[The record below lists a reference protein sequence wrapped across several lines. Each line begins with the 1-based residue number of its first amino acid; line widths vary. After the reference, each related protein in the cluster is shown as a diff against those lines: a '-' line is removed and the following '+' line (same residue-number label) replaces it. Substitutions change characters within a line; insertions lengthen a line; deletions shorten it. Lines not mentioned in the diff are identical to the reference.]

1 MEFTSLTGHFI
12 IAMPSLNNSYFDQ
25 SVTYI
30 CEHDVNG
37 AFGLVIN
44 HETNITFDDII
55 SEINVTPD
63 QPTEQQH
70 IIYVGGPVQQDR
82 GFILHKNDHN
92 QWASS
97 MRVTNDISLTTSGD
111 ILKAIANDVGPQDNI
126 IALGYAGWGPGQLER
141 EFLQNAWLNCVADER
156 IIFDTPVDQRFQAAA
171 NIIGVDMNTISNDSG
186 HA

>member
-1 MEFTSLTGHFI
+1 MEPTFLTGHFI

-30 CEHDVNG
+30 CEHDTNG

-55 SEINVTPD
+55 SELDFTPG
-63 QPTEQQH
+63 QPTKQQT
-70 IIYVGGPVQQDR
+70 IYVGGPVQQDR

-97 MRVTNDISLTTSGD
+97 MRVTNDISLTTSAD
-111 ILKAIANDVGPQDNI
+111 ILKAIANDVGPKSKI

-141 EFLQNAWLNCVADER
+141 EFLQNAWLNCVADDR
-156 IIFDTPVDQRFQAAA
+156 IIFKTPIDQRFQAAA
-171 NIIGVDMNTISNDSG
+171 DIIGVDMSTISNDSG